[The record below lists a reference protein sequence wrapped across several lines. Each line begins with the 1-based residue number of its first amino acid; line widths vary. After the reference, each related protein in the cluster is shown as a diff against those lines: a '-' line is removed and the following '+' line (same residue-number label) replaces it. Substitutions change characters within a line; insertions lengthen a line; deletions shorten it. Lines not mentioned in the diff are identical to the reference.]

1 MKAAKYEGK
10 GQIKLLDIP
19 KPTPQKG
26 EALVKVKYS
35 GICGS
40 DLEAY
45 KTGLYPMKLVLG
57 HEITGSITELGP
69 EVKNWEIND
78 RVTINPGICCGK
90 CHFCQ
95 IGHENLCIYEDSI
108 GIGQNGGHAEYV
120 LVKEENL
127 VPLPDNIP
135 DRHGTVFDQIATAP
149 LALRES
155 NFIPGTYCVILGMG
169 TMGQFLLQYLKIA
182 GARAVAV
189 VEKNPYRLEVAKK
202 FNPNLALSKMALAK
216 IKRFPKRSFGGVDFV
231 FECSG
236 VPILVNNAIDILRK
250 GGTVVQVGIWDKP
263 VEINLLKYVMN
274 QIRIQGAWSYTI
286 KDFEYAVE
294 LVAKKMIDP
303 EPIVTKI
310 ISLDDIVEEGFECAI
325 DPETKDI
332 KILVEP

>member
-1 MKAAKYEGK
+1 MQAAKYEGK
-10 GQIKLLDIP
+10 GIISIIDIP

-26 EALVKVKYS
+26 EILVKVKYS

-45 KTGLYPMKLVLG
+45 KTGLYPMKVVLG
-57 HEITGSITELGP
+57 HEITGSIAELGP
-69 EVKNWEIND
+69 EVKNWEVND
-78 RVTINPGICCGK
+78 RVTIFPGICCGK

-95 IGHENLCIYEDSI
+95 TGHDNLCIYEDSI

-127 VPLPDNIP
+127 VPLPETIP
-135 DRHGTVFDQIATAP
+135 DKYGTIFDQIATSP
-149 LALRES
+149 LALREA
-155 NFIPGTYCVILGMG
+155 NFIPGSYCVILGMG
-169 TMGQFLLQYLKIA
+169 TMGQFLLQYLSIA

-189 VEKNPYRLEVAKK
+189 VEKNPYRLEIAKK
-202 FNPNLALSKMALAK
+202 FKPDLALNKLALAK
-216 IKRFPKRSFGGVDFV
+216 IKRFPKRNYGGVDYV

-236 VPILVNNAIDILRK
+236 VPLLVNAAIDVVRK
-250 GGTVVQVGIWDKP
+250 GGTVVQVGIWDRA

-274 QIRIQGAWSYTI
+274 QIRIQGAWSYTK

-294 LVAKKMIDP
+294 LVAKDLIDP

-310 ISLDDIVEEGFECAI
+310 IPLDDIVEEGFECAM
-325 DPETKDI
+325 DPETKEI